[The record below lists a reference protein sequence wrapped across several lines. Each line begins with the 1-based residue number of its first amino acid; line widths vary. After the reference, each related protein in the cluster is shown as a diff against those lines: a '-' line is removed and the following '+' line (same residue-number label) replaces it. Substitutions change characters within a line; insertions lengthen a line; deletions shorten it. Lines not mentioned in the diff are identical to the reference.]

1 MRYGGFDWIYMFDDQ
16 RTIFLLIVIN
26 YVIIWLGNDLFIVIH
41 TL

>member
-16 RTIFLLIVIN
+16 GTIFLLIVIN